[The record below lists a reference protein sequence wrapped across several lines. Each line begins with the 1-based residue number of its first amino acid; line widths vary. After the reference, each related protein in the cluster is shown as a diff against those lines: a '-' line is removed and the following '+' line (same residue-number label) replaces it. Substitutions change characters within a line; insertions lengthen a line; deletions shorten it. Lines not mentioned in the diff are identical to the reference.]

1 MKGAYPK
8 FQRFPVVSTAGK
20 TLPGNSGSYFA
31 GLLHLQA
38 LVCGLDVFGDALGIA
53 AGNLQEDHL
62 ERVLKS
68 MVRRRHRE
76 HHDDTDGDDDDDDD
90 DGVDDEDDDDLDG
103 VGAGVDRG
111 RTGDTN
117 DEDHDDEANYDDDG
131 DDAGCHSSSC
141 SHCCCDEYHWDCCRS
156 CRRCHTIAPVRMMA
170 ATSIGVRVS
179 E

>member
-76 HHDDTDGDDDDDDD
+76 HHDDTDGDDDDDD
-90 DGVDDEDDDDLDG
+90 GVDDEDDDDLDG

-156 CRRCHTIAPVRMMA
+156 CR
-170 ATSIGVRVS
+170 
-179 E
+179 